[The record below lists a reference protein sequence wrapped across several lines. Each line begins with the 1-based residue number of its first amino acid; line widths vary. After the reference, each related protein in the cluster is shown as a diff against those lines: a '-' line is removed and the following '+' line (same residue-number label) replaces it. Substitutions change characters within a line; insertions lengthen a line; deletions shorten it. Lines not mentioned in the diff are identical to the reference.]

1 MVGAPITV
9 DDPVAAVKEWFQL
22 LTVYCS
28 TVDYDSARQIFA
40 GDVASFGT
48 YADAVRGLDRLQK
61 EQWEQVWPRTSG
73 FRVLMDSVNGGGDVN
88 VAWGMATWESTG
100 YKEGG
105 VEFLRRGRATAV
117 LARSSDGWAAVHT
130 HFSLLPDV
138 SRSTQDPSVS

>member
-1 MVGAPITV
+1 MAPLITV
-9 DDPVAAVKEWFQL
+9 NDPATAVEEWFQL

-28 TVDYDSARQIFA
+28 SVDYDSARQIFS

-73 FRVLMDSVNGGGDVN
+73 FHVLMDSVQAGGDVN

-100 YKEGG
+100 YDEHRA
-105 VEFLRRGRATAV
+105 EFLRRGRATVV
-117 LARSSDGWAAVHT
+117 LAKANDHWGAVHT
-130 HFSLLPDV
+130 HFSLFPDV
-138 SRSTQDPSVS
+138 AGSTPEPSAS